1 MRPDGR
7 SATRRRHVRGLVL
20 IALLIF
26 IALSSFAALAAA
38 DVWAMT
44 LQREREAELLFV
56 GHQYRRAIESY
67 WNAAPGP
74 ARTLPTSVRQLLD
87 DDRFPQPVQHLRRAY
102 ADPLTGEE
110 FALVKV
116 GPSIVG
122 VHSRSLDA
130 PVKRAHFPDLY
141 AHFEAAA
148 TYQQW
153 RFVFTP
159 PRPGQP
165 RAAPPRGV
173 R

>member
-7 SATRRRHVRGLVL
+7 TARWPRGARGLVL
-20 IALLIF
+20 IAMLIF

-38 DVWAMT
+38 EVWSLA
-44 LQREREAELLFV
+44 LQREREAELLFA

-67 WNAAPGP
+67 WNASPGP
-74 ARTLPTSVRQLLD
+74 ARTLPTSVRQLLN

-102 ADPLTGEE
+102 ADPLTGED
-110 FALVKV
+110 FALVTT

-122 VHSRSLDA
+122 VHSRSRDT

-148 TYQQW
+148 TYEQW

-159 PRPGQP
+159 PRPGQT
-165 RAAPPRGV
+165 RTVPPRGA